1 MYLKNFS
8 QCVSILRGA
17 RNASV
22 LRNGTEPAAWAGDG
36 EADTAAFS
44 ETRRDTVSNPAFTEY
59 FYKYRRRVTLAD
71 GTPARGR
78 VVAEFRVNDAGV
90 PSGIR
95 IVAGLSP
102 EINREV
108 IELLLEGPRW
118 EPTSGERIRTVL
130 LYE

>member
-1 MYLKNFS
+1 MDA
-8 QCVSILRGA
+8 GA
-17 RNASV
+17 RSASV
-22 LRNGTEPAAWAGDG
+22 LRNGTEPAAWDGDG

-44 ETRRDTVSNPAFTEY
+44 ETRRDTVSNPAFAEY

-78 VVAEFRVNDAGV
+78 VVAEFRVNDVGV

>member
-1 MYLKNFS
+1 M
-8 QCVSILRGA
+8 
-17 RNASV
+17 
-22 LRNGTEPAAWAGDG
+22 
-36 EADTAAFS
+36 
-44 ETRRDTVSNPAFTEY
+44 
-59 FYKYRRRVTLAD
+59 TLAD

-78 VVAEFRVNDAGV
+78 VVAEFRVNDVGV